1 MRVEIKFFTML
12 FLFTQIHY
20 AQDVHF
26 KDFVVP
32 DSILNFS
39 QDDIYELYKNVA
51 PHHSNDGV
59 KSIIS
64 SRVFAK
70 SFIVKSI
77 ESKDSL
83 SIGKGYLML
92 GRLSP
97 VDTIYLNKSI
107 SYTKSLK
114 SNDYPSLP
122 YMTKFLYYFERGDYR
137 KANRAILAAKEYHN
151 GVSNIFFIK
160 SCINKLNAKWGDCV
174 HGIHGLFEEQK
185 IIRTKDFNE
194 IQQILYF
201 GDVKNELLTDN
212 FYCIAESF
220 YRLHDYKMAAIYL
233 DSVQLYGKKYDFP
246 ETIDNYNGLK
256 GAILYKQGSYAKAL
270 TYTNAYLNNSIENDD
285 YGISRSCV
293 IKGLSFWGLGEKDL
307 AVFSLI
313 KADSLYQRTQ
323 DEFEELG
330 DGYKALI
337 AYYQEQGDKDKQLEY
352 LNKLIMFDE
361 EINANYLEIA
371 PAITRSYTIPELL
384 SEKEEIIQELSVSN
398 QLNKHKKTI
407 YYVLLMIASVV
418 ISYFVV
424 QRILFKRRFDKIKNR
439 LELSEN
445 RGLKNTKNVGAQELF
460 DLDAKQIERIAKGLE
475 RFELEKGYVNTR
487 LSLKYLAT
495 SIDTNSSYLSKYINA
510 IKGVNFSNYVNTL
523 RIHAIIEVLQV
534 DSKIRSYTI
543 DAIAE
548 EAGFSNTRSFS
559 NHFKRVTGINTSYFL
574 KQLQKELDANEAQAP
589 QTV

>member
-1 MRVEIKFFTML
+1 ML
-12 FLFTQIHY
+12 FVLQLAD
-20 AQDVHF
+20 AQDLYL

-32 DSILNFS
+32 EELQNLSADSVLTLYEKVSPFS
-39 QDDIYELYKNVA
+39 SLEGQADIDYA
-51 PHHSNDGV
+51 
-59 KSIIS
+59 
-64 SRVFAK
+64 RVLAK
-70 SFIVKSI
+70 VYIQKGGLA
-77 ESKDSL
+77 KDSL
-83 SIGKGYLML
+83 IVGRGYLML
-92 GRLSP
+92 GRLTP
-97 VDTIYLNKSI
+97 VDTTYLNKSI
-107 SYTKSLK
+107 EFTKK
-114 SNDYPSLP
+114 IKDFDYPALP
-122 YMTKFLYYFERGDYR
+122 YIHKFYYYYEKGDYR
-137 KANRAILAAKEYHN
+137 KANKAILAAKEYHN
-151 GVSNIFFIK
+151 GVSNTFFIK

-174 HGIHGLFEEQK
+174 NGIHGLFEEQK

-384 SEKEEIIQELSVSN
+384 SEKEAIIQELSVSN